1 MQFWIEYILLKKVD
15 FSLFFVLNIFLIVA
29 INVNIILNT
38 VIIGHF
44 YEVFDHSSRE
54 QNHFHKPSSNYE
66 LKVEEYIIGI
76 HSTSQICTYN
86 LLSAP
91 NHYYMIPLF
100 KLHIYMHKEE
110 QTLTIYLH

>member
-44 YEVFDHSSRE
+44 YEVFDHSSKE
-54 QNHFHKPSSNYE
+54 QNHLHKPSSNYD
-66 LKVEEYIIGI
+66 LKVEEYIVGI
-76 HSTSQICTYN
+76 LFHSTSQILALYFQPQFIIT
-86 LLSAP
+86 
-91 NHYYMIPLF
+91 
-100 KLHIYMHKEE
+100 
-110 QTLTIYLH
+110 